1 MRKTPW
7 RKIKGKWVNL
17 DELSKTIPMPRA
29 QKCSEFQQTYNYS
42 RTNKMSG
49 YVPSHLLK
57 KHTK

>member
-29 QKCSEFQQTYNYS
+29 QKCSEYKQVGRFS
-42 RTNKMSG
+42 RTNKASG
-49 YVPSHLLK
+49 YVPSHLFK
-57 KHTK
+57 KYKK